1 MEEEEEGGGSL
12 TGTETLIYDSL
23 RVLPFHLL
31 ASASASAVAALA
43 SMEQQRK
50 DKNVLN

>member
-31 ASASASAVAALA
+31 ASASAVAALA

-50 DKNVLN
+50 EKMS